1 MIDEDDP
8 RADDPREDG
17 WDRRC
22 AQVIALAMDHGF
34 GRLVAGLGA
43 VRADRGPDGVRACV
57 VGGFG
62 TGRTHLI
69 NQLAGSYALDEAPA
83 AVPRAV
89 RAARTGREP
98 DGSASLDNSWL
109 REAGL
114 ELVDTPGLWGD
125 DGREAAEAV
134 SAALGADAVVLTVR
148 AVGGADLQERG
159 LLARLAAQPGGTVLL
174 VVTMLDEVTGD
185 RDAVMERYRRI
196 AEAAGGTVEVFAG
209 PGGDLVRPRWPGN
222 LDALRARL
230 TDLGAASGRRRTR
243 DRRISA
249 ALSTVCDELEALA
262 DEALAPGG
270 TGEARRT
277 GDLEHRASLARWSVV
292 RLEVSAERDRLR
304 AQVVARVSA
313 LQTEIL
319 DEVEQRVA
327 EHTDPKALW
336 LDELAGE
343 LHSRMTGRID
353 EDESII
359 GAAFRRDVL
368 RVAAELD
375 AIAGPRPHLEVT
387 GPAAA
392 GDPALAD
399 GSGAFAEAAGRMRVF
414 SAATIDTLGGLA
426 GEAGALLTELLF
438 GAVVPADALP
448 LPRLLGDVVQP
459 RVGGRLIERQRSAV
473 RDAARLVLAGYVA
486 ESVRRG
492 DDRIGDLYERL
503 MEAGEERL
511 DAWWAARLA
520 VWDRPEREA
529 ADWRRLR
536 AEARHLRAEITKAAD
551 RTAHDDEDGEP
562 WNPPAG
568 SRTGRAGEPG

>member
-1 MIDEDDP
+1 M
-8 RADDPREDG
+8 
-17 WDRRC
+17 
-22 AQVIALAMDHGF
+22 
-34 GRLVAGLGA
+34 
-43 VRADRGPDGVRACV
+43 
-57 VGGFG
+57 
-62 TGRTHLI
+62 
-69 NQLAGSYALDEAPA
+69 
-83 AVPRAV
+83 PRAV
-89 RAARTGREP
+89 RAARSGREP

-426 GEAGALLTELLF
+426 ERGGGAADRAAVRRGRPGRCASATAVAGGRGPAEGGGTADRAAAFGGPGRGPAGAGLLRRRVRPARRRPDRGPVRTADGGGGRAPRRLVGRPAGGLGPARAGGRRLAPAARRGPAPARGDHEGRRPDGPRRRGR
-438 GAVVPADALP
+438 GAMEPTGRFEDWTRWRA
-448 LPRLLGDVVQP
+448 
-459 RVGGRLIERQRSAV
+459 RLIELFYRTREIARDLERAYGDDGDGLGVGGEGAGDEGGATGANAATGTTGSGTPRSRWPGRPSGSWSSATSA
-473 RDAARLVLAGYVA
+473 AARA
-486 ESVRRG
+486 
-492 DDRIGDLYERL
+492 
-503 MEAGEERL
+503 
-511 DAWWAARLA
+511 
-520 VWDRPEREA
+520 P
-529 ADWRRLR
+529 
-536 AEARHLRAEITKAAD
+536 
-551 RTAHDDEDGEP
+551 
-562 WNPPAG
+562 
-568 SRTGRAGEPG
+568 